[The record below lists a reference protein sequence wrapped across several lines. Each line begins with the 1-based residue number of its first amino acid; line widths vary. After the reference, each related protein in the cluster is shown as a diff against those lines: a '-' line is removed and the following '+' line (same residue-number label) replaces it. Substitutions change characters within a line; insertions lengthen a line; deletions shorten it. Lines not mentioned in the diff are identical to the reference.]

1 MVKKNRAIVLTGVTC
16 AVASTPIQFIA
27 RVAFTSEQPWNVSA
41 PSVDAD
47 VGKRTFI
54 DICTGLMRKEKKKER
69 QTDRQRAPA
78 VSD

>member
-1 MVKKNRAIVLTGVTC
+1 MTGVTC
-16 AVASTPIQFIA
+16 AVASAPVQFIA
-27 RVAFTSEQPWNVSA
+27 CVAFTSEQPWNVSA

-54 DICTGLMRKEKKKER
+54 DICTGLMRRERKKER
-69 QTDRQRAPA
+69 KTDRQTDGQRAPA